1 MQQVQT
7 DYVTEKFY
15 IPLMAGAVPVYLGA
29 PNIEDFAP
37 DPHSYIDVQAFES
50 PEALALKLLH
60 LAADPLE
67 FAQMHAW
74 RERPWR
80 AGCAGKRWR
89 ALVSASVR
97 MPRLLA
103 GRLLAGLWKAL
114 ARARVC
120 VCPALR
126 MPRLLAGL
134 DFHSPASR
142 ARITK
147 TCLCPRLAG
156 GGKGKGPGPPST
168 QLTDTNAVY
177 RVLAHRVVGSQPRPH
192 LQ

>member
-80 AGCAGKRWR
+80 AGCVGKRWR
-89 ALVSASVR
+89 APVSASVQ
-97 MPRLLA
+97 LSA
-103 GRLLAGLWKAL
+103 
-114 ARARVC
+114 
-120 VCPALR
+120 CPA
-126 MPRLLAGL
+126 
-134 DFHSPASR
+134 
-142 ARITK
+142 
-147 TCLCPRLAG
+147 CLQALI
-156 GGKGKGPGPPST
+156 ST
-168 QLTDTNAVY
+168 
-177 RVLAHRVVGSQPRPH
+177 RRHRVRA
-192 LQ
+192 